1 MSTPLKRRLR
11 YILWPPSEPELADAG
26 RAGEVSIAKARLVI
40 VAMLG
45 MAGLVSLI
53 RHPSDLSG
61 QLSLAVVAGG
71 LIVGWEILRR
81 AHRGAGGWALGVTA
95 TLFDVSVVSLYHMLL
110 FLGGDADTSLH
121 SRVTFSLY
129 ILAVTATALRY
140 DGRLVRVA
148 GLAGIVQY
156 LGVIGW
162 ASATGRAVDAQGRF
176 YGDATLGGQSEEVL
190 ILITSALVGS
200 VIVERARAL
209 RLSGIR
215 DPLTKLANRS
225 YFYDRF
231 EQEIQRAARNKRPA
245 SVAMIDIDH
254 FKRVND
260 DYGHAAGDMVLQRVA
275 SVLRK
280 SVRGSDL
287 VARLGGEEFSLL
299 MPDTP
304 LDAARS
310 KMESLRAMLKSERIE
325 ISKDESVQVT
335 ISAGVSAWPDDGAE
349 ATALLE
355 AADARLIAGKRRGRD
370 RVVAGDRSIE
380 S

>member
-1 MSTPLKRRLR
+1 MSTPLRRRMR
-11 YILWPPSEPELADAG
+11 YIIWPPSEPELADAG
-26 RAGEVSIAKARLVI
+26 RAGEVAIAKARLVA
-40 VAMLG
+40 VALLLMTS
-45 MAGLVSLI
+45 LVSFI
-53 RHPSDLSG
+53 RHPSEMGGPLG
-61 QLSLAVVAGG
+61 MAMSLVILVAGAG
-71 LIVGWEILRR
+71 ILRLAR
-81 AHRGAGGWALGVTA
+81 RGAAGRALGLTA
-95 TLFDVSVVSLYHMLL
+95 TLFDVSLVSLYHLL
-110 FLGGDADTSLH
+110 IFLGGDADMALH

-129 ILAVTATALRY
+129 ILAITATALRY
-140 DGRLVRVA
+140 DGRLVRIA

-156 LGVIGW
+156 LAITEW
-162 ASATGRAVDAQGRF
+162 ANATGRAIDAQGRF
-176 YGDATLGGQSEEVL
+176 YGDATLGGQFEEVI
-190 ILITSALVGS
+190 ILITATLLGS
-200 VIVERARAL
+200 VIVERARVL

-231 EQEIQRAARNKRPA
+231 EQEIRRATRNRRPA

-260 DYGHAAGDMVLQRVA
+260 DHGHAAGDMVLQRVS

-310 KMESLRAMLKSERIE
+310 KMESLRVMLKAERIE
-325 ISKDESVQVT
+325 ITDGASIQVT
-335 ISAGVSAWPDDGAE
+335 ISAGVSAWPDDGAD
-349 ATALLE
+349 ATVLLE
-355 AADARLIAGKRRGRD
+355 VADARLLAGKRAGRD
-370 RVVAGDRSIE
+370 QVVAGDCGGS
-380 S
+380 